1 MIPFTYHGVVRGRVR
16 KVFEL
21 ISRNDWQT
29 VLSDSAEDVHHIFPG
44 DHPLGGERHSRDAV
58 AEWSRRLE
66 RLFPGHE
73 FKVERV
79 AVSGWP
85 WRTHVAVGWTAL
97 LEPRVG
103 ASYVNVGAHWL
114 EIRWG
119 KVTYIRAY
127 LDSQAVARACATM
140 AEAGVDEAA
149 AAPITATS
157 DGVPRHPSDGGCSSR
172 AA

>member
-1 MIPFTYHGVVRGRVR
+1 MIPLTYHGVVRSRVH

-29 VLSDSAEDVHHIFPG
+29 VLRDSAEDVHHIFPG
-44 DHPLGGERHSRDAV
+44 DHALGGERHSCTAV
-58 AEWSRRLE
+58 AEWSKRLE

-73 FKVERV
+73 FEVERV

-85 WRTHVAVGWTAL
+85 WRTSVAVGWTAQL
-97 LEPRVG
+97 KPQVG
-103 ASYVNVGAHWL
+103 QSYANEGAHWL

-127 LDSQAVARACATM
+127 LDSQAVARACDLM
-140 AEAGVDEAA
+140 AEAGVEEAG
-149 AAPITATS
+149 AAPITSAPNRV
-157 DGVPRHPSDGGCSSR
+157 G
-172 AA
+172 AAPV

>member
-1 MIPFTYHGVVRGRVR
+1 MIPLTYHGMVRGRVR

-29 VLSDSAEDVHHIFPG
+29 VLRDSAEDVHHIFPG
-44 DHPLGGERHSRDAV
+44 DHALGGERRSRDAV
-58 AEWSRRLE
+58 AEWSKRLE

-85 WRTHVAVGWTAL
+85 WRTRVAVGWTAQ
-97 LEPRVG
+97 LEPQTG
-103 ASYVNVGAHWL
+103 PSYENEGAHWL
-114 EIRWG
+114 ELRWG

-127 LDSQAVARACATM
+127 LDSQAVALACELM
-140 AEAGVDEAA
+140 AEAEVAEAS
-149 AAPITATS
+149 AAPITSAPDRT
-157 DGVPRHPSDGGCSSR
+157 GAPTV
-172 AA
+172 